1 MVAAQTPAIDVPSTT
16 ADPTPHGPT
25 MKGIAADCNRYYTVH
40 QGDTCYAVEKTFR
53 LTPKQ
58 FQQWNPAVSLD
69 CTVNFWP
76 GYAYCVGVGSVVP
89 TSTSTSTSTVDPAP
103 HGPTMTGIPANC
115 NRWYTVHQGDTCYSV
130 AKAFGLTPQQFQQ
143 WNPAVSLD
151 CTVNFWP
158 GYAYCVGVGPVVS
171 TTTTF
176 TTVPPS
182 TTTALLT
189 SSTITTSSST
199 TATGSTTYSVRN
211 PITSQNVTSTTI
223 DTQWPPTK
231 TQADQPTSCDKWHLV
246 SAGDTCDRIYRRY
259 QNTITKQEL
268 LEWNPQL
275 KADCDYPFTGYWVC
289 VGIKRP
295 ALTLF
300 YPTGT
305 DPVSIPDPTPWTPH
319 PTPTDNSMTIY
330 PPTHTQ
336 PGLAPSCSVF
346 YEAKTS
352 DSCTQILAGNPL
364 LQPALLY
371 DWNPALHPD
380 CSGLRPGY
388 FYCIAAYNSSTLP
401 FPPTVTNQPYPTK
414 PYTAKN
420 CTGWYLKEDGDT
432 CSLILAMFG
441 TFDQVQFVAW
451 NPDVG
456 KECIALEN
464 GYYYCIS
471 DADTPTTRIKPIHT
485 TSIHTAFPS
494 QPAVNKACNRWWLV
508 SISSTCFHIAHGS
521 GIAIEDLLTWNPDI
535 SGKGTCDEGLVP
547 DTEICVGVA
556 INSTSTGA
564 AFTDILALASESASA
579 PETATPGTS
588 SLRVSP
594 LDSSSHHLW

>member
-1 MVAAQTPAIDVPSTT
+1 MAVLFVSLISLLVSMAAAQAPAIDVASPT

-25 MKGIAADCNRYYTVH
+25 MKGIAANCNRYYTVH
-40 QGDTCYAVEKTFR
+40 QGDTCYAVEKTFG

-76 GYAYCVGVGSVVP
+76 GYAYCVGIGSVVP
-89 TSTSTSTSTVDPAP
+89 TSTSTSIQTSTSTSTLTSTSTSTVDPAP

-115 NRWYTVHQGDTCYSV
+115 NRWYTVHQGDTCYAV
-130 AKAFGLTPQQFQQ
+130 EKAFGLTTQQFQQ

-158 GYAYCVGVGPVVS
+158 GYAYCVGVGPVFSTPTTS
-171 TTTTF
+171 TTA
-176 TTVPPS
+176 PPS
-182 TTTALLT
+182 TTTVPITSSTTT

-199 TATGSTTYSVRN
+199 TAISSTTYSVRN
-211 PITSQNVTSTTI
+211 PITSQNMTATSI

-231 TQADQPTSCDKWHLV
+231 TQTGQPTSCDKWHLV
-246 SAGDTCDRIYRRY
+246 GP
-259 QNTITKQEL
+259 
-268 LEWNPQL
+268 EWNPQL
-275 KADCDYPFTGYWVC
+275 KSDCDYPFTGYWVC

-295 ALTLF
+295 ALTLV

-305 DPVSIPDPTPWTPH
+305 DPVYIPDPTPWTPH
-319 PTPTDNSMTIY
+319 PIPTDNSTTVY

-336 PGLAPSCSVF
+336 PGLSPSCSVF
-346 YEAKTS
+346 YEAKPS
-352 DSCTQILAGNPL
+352 DSCTQILASNPL
-364 LQPALLY
+364 LKPALLY

-380 CSGLRPGY
+380 CSGLQPGY

-414 PYTAKN
+414 PSTAKN
-420 CTGWYLKEDGDT
+420 CTGWYLKEDGDI

-441 TFDQVQFVAW
+441 TFDQAQFVAW

-471 DADTPTTRIKPIHT
+471 DANTPTTRIRPIPT
-485 TSIHTAFPS
+485 TSIPTAFPS
-494 QPAVNKACNRWWLV
+494 QPAVNKACNKWWLV
-508 SISSTCFHIAHGS
+508 SLSSTCFQIAHRS
-521 GIAIEDLLTWNPDI
+521 GITMEDLLIWNPDI
-535 SGKGTCDEGLVP
+535 SGKRTCDEGLVP

-556 INSTSTGA
+556 ISSTSTGA
-564 AFTDILALASESASA
+564 VITDSESASA
-579 PETATPGTS
+579 PVS
-588 SLRVSP
+588 SL
-594 LDSSSHHLW
+594 SSSTRPL